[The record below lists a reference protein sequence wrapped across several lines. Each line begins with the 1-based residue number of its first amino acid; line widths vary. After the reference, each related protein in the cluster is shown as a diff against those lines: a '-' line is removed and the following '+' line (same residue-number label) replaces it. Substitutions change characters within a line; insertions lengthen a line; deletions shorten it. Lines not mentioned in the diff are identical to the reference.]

1 MALVLGG
8 QERAGA
14 VHQLQ
19 LAERDLSEFGGTR
32 YSED

>member
-1 MALVLGG
+1 MGLVLGG
-8 QERAGA
+8 QERAGP

-19 LAERDLSEFGGTR
+19 LAELDPSDFGKTR

>member
-8 QERAGA
+8 QERASA
-14 VHQLQ
+14 VQQLH
-19 LAERDLSEFGGTR
+19 LAERDLPDFAQTR